1 MSSAARIKSEAA
13 DCHHHHHHV
22 RLLTISTDV
31 VVLMRS
37 WMSHT
42 IKEREKDAS
51 VVRLEEEARAREDH
65 SSRFAWLL
73 TKMDDER
80 GQYTKTE
87 QYGV

>member
-1 MSSAARIKSEAA
+1 
-13 DCHHHHHHV
+13 
-22 RLLTISTDV
+22 
-31 VVLMRS
+31 MRS

-65 SSRFAWLL
+65 SNRFALL
-73 TKMDDER
+73 LIKMDDER

-87 QYGV
+87 QYSCSYSYCYVYSSTSSATSR

>member
-1 MSSAARIKSEAA
+1 
-13 DCHHHHHHV
+13 
-22 RLLTISTDV
+22 
-31 VVLMRS
+31 MRS

-65 SSRFAWLL
+65 SSRFAWVLIN
-73 TKMDDER
+73 MDHER

>member
-1 MSSAARIKSEAA
+1 
-13 DCHHHHHHV
+13 
-22 RLLTISTDV
+22 
-31 VVLMRS
+31 MRS

-73 TKMDDER
+73 IKMDDER